1 MKRTLFNL
9 GAIAMA
15 FIIGLTINNAC
26 ADSLGQ
32 TSDSELRNLVT
43 QLQQEV
49 KSLKQ
54 RVAELES
61 KLGSSSGSPSSTGS
75 GFDVDGIHFSKAGFP
90 EDKIDRIVGSSY
102 YINNGQRTDNET
114 TTTYYEYDYKGRVQR
129 ANSQVYTYSDKSY
142 KITYDIDSGGTKTHT
157 EYTYYLK

>member
-15 FIIGLTINNAC
+15 FIIGLTINSAC
-26 ADSLGQ
+26 ADNLGQ

-90 EDKIDRIVGSSY
+90 EDKIDRVTQSSY

-114 TTTYYEYDYKGRVQR
+114 TTTYYEYDSKGRIQN
-129 ANSQVYTYSDKSY
+129 AYGQVYTYSDKSY
-142 KITYDIDSGGTKTHT
+142 KIAYDTESGSVKMHT
-157 EYTYYLK
+157 EHTYYLK